1 MRMWK
6 KNSEDAEQKLNDVQR
21 LAQQTETRW
30 FETLKVLNEQNSKET
45 SFLSNSSPYCSSV
58 ALRC

>member
-21 LAQQTETRW
+21 LAQQTEA
-30 FETLKVLNEQNSKET
+30 LKVLNGENSKET
-45 SFLSNSSPYCSSV
+45 SEEILSF
-58 ALRC
+58 

>member
-21 LAQQTETRW
+21 LAQQTEARW
-30 FETLKVLNEQNSKET
+30 FETLKVLNEENSKET
-45 SFLSNSSPYCSSV
+45 SFLSNSSPYCS
-58 ALRC
+58 AKMLT